1 MAKLYV
7 PWKLCAEEVTVNVW
21 QLGMCSS
28 REVAMCRVG
37 RGDLDRHQKL
47 SQPLRIGGFD
57 GMGEREEEEA

>member
-1 MAKLYV
+1 M
-7 PWKLCAEEVTVNVW
+7 NVW